1 MEEVD
6 IQTITEDLEYL
17 ASERD
22 GRMVLNILVGNHPAD
37 IAKVIQGL
45 SEENQIYVF
54 GLLDAD
60 TAADVLMELDE
71 VTREHII
78 SDMADGR
85 LTALVDEMASDD
97 ATDLVA
103 ELPKDIADKV
113 LRSINKAGS
122 EEVKALL
129 RHEEDTAGGIM
140 AMEFVSVLE
149 NETVDEGIRK
159 IRTKAEEVNQVYN
172 VYVVDAEGILVGVLP
187 LKKLLLAKGNQK
199 VKNLMNTDV
208 ISVPTDMDQEEV
220 ANVFRRYDLVSMPVI
235 NEAGKLVGRI
245 TVDDVVD
252 VLNEEASEDIQR
264 MAGIADEEE
273 LRETSVFKISFGR
286 LPWLVVGLVGQLAAA
301 IVLAQ
306 FEATLDQIVMAT
318 FFIPLM
324 MAMGGNCG
332 IQAATI
338 MVRGIALGELD
349 STVTLRRLGKE
360 VQVSM
365 FNAIVCGVL
374 LFAIISG
381 FGAPGFGFVLSLS
394 LIAVILNASFIGAS
408 IPLVLRKVGID
419 PAIATGPLI
428 TTFNDIIGLFIYL
441 GLVTAAIQYL

>member
-1 MEEVD
+1 MEDVD

-17 ASERD
+17 ASARD

-54 GLLDAD
+54 GLLDAE

-71 VTREHII
+71 VTREHLI
-78 SDMADGR
+78 SDIDDDR

-103 ELPKDIADKV
+103 ELPQEIADKV
-113 LRSINKAGS
+113 LRSIDKVGS
-122 EEVKALL
+122 AEVKALL

-140 AMEFVSVLE
+140 AMEFVSVYE
-149 NETVDEGIRK
+149 DETVEEAIRQ

-172 VYVVDAEGILVGVLP
+172 VYVVDAVGKLVGVLP
-187 LKKLLLAKGNQK
+187 LKKLLLAKGSQK
-199 VKNLMNTDV
+199 VKDLMNIDV

-220 ANVFRRYDLVSMPVI
+220 ANFFRRYDLVSMPVV
-235 NEAGKLVGRI
+235 NKVGKLVGRI

-252 VLNEEASEDIQR
+252 VLKEEASEDMQR

-273 LRETSVFKISFGR
+273 IRETSVFKISFGR

-306 FEATLDQIVMAT
+306 FEATLEQIVMAT

-349 STVTLRRLGKE
+349 STVTFRRLGKE

-365 FNAIVCGVL
+365 FNAIVCGIL

-381 FGAPGFGFVLSLS
+381 FGDPGFGFVLSLA

-408 IPLVLRKVGID
+408 IPLVLRKVGVD

-441 GLVTAAIQYL
+441 GLVTMAIQFL

>member
-6 IQTITEDLEYL
+6 IQTITEDLEFL

-37 IAKVIQGL
+37 IAKIIQGL
-45 SEENQIYVF
+45 SEENQFYVF
-54 GLLDAD
+54 ELLDAD
-60 TAADVLMELDE
+60 TAADVLMEFDD
-71 VTREHII
+71 VTRER
-78 SDMADGR
+78 MVADIEDDR
-85 LTALVDEMASDD
+85 LTALVDKMASDD

-103 ELPKDIADKV
+103 ELPKEIADKV
-113 LRSINKAGS
+113 LRSIDKVGS
-122 EEVKALL
+122 AEVKALL

-149 NETVDEGIRK
+149 NETVGEAIRK

-172 VYVVDAEGILVGVLP
+172 VYVVDADGVLVGVLP

-199 VKNLMNTDV
+199 VRDLMNADV

-220 ANVFRRYDLVSMPVI
+220 ANFFRRYDLVSMPVI
-235 NEAGKLVGRI
+235 NHTGMLVGRI

-252 VLNEEASEDIQR
+252 VLKEEASEDMQR
-264 MAGIADEEE
+264 MAGITDEEE
-273 LRETSVFKISFGR
+273 IRETSAFKISFGR

-306 FEATLDQIVMAT
+306 FEATLEQIVMAT

-349 STVTLRRLGKE
+349 STVTLKRLGKE

-381 FGAPGFGFVLSLS
+381 FGSPGFGFVLSLA

-408 IPLVLRKVGID
+408 IPLILRKVGID